1 MKFLG
6 NIIWLIFGVFFTALE
21 YFAAGIAMAVTII
34 GIPFAFQSFKLGLM
48 MLAPFSQEA
57 VKRESGSGCLWTTMN
72 IIWFFVGGFWIA
84 LTHLLF
90 GVFFY
95 ITIIGIPFGN
105 QHFKLVKTALSP
117 FGRDIIAK

>member
-1 MKFLG
+1 MRLLG
-6 NIIWLIFGVFFTALE
+6 NIIWLIFGGFFTALE
-21 YFAAGIAMAVTII
+21 YFVAGIAMAVTII

-57 VKRESGSGCLWTTMN
+57 VKRESSSGCFWITMN

-105 QHFKLVKTALSP
+105 QHFKLVKTALLP